1 MKVPLF
7 GEFSLVVNENFDFW
21 YDEAIEAEKFKC
33 GDDKWGDPQYLLDV
47 RAIGTSFVIPVVNF
61 ADEADCWWRQASNI
75 QAIDSAGDASAASA
89 RNISAPSTRDILMPF
104 LACVHT
110 AIDAALTLQD
120 LFLLSSDKF
129 STDKYGG
136 NSMPIVKLDTRRELV
151 SLEFHYGSN
160 EAREW
165 DGLSS
170 PGFEFR
176 GWCENNCLVFSV
188 SSRAPI
194 VRDISEVR
202 LSFITI
208 DQLQQVQF

>member
-1 MKVPLF
+1 MPLF
-7 GEFSLVVNENFDFW
+7 GELYVGVNQNEDFW
-21 YDEAIEAEKFKC
+21 YEEAIEDEKFKC
-33 GDDKWGDPQYLLDV
+33 GDQWGDDQYLLDI
-47 RAIGTSFVIPVVNF
+47 REIGTSFVVPVVNF
-61 ADEADCWWRQASNI
+61 ADYADCWWRQASNI

-110 AIDAALTLQD
+110 AIDAALALQD

-165 DGLSS
+165 DSG
-170 PGFEFR
+170 EFR
-176 GWCENNCLVFSV
+176 GWCENHCLVFSV

>member
-7 GEFSLVVNENFDFW
+7 EEFTLGVNENYDFW

-33 GDDKWGDPQYLLDV
+33 GDDQWGDPQYLLDV

-61 ADEADCWWRQASNI
+61 ADDADCWWRQASNM
-75 QAIDSAGDASAASA
+75 QAIDSAGDACAASA
-89 RNISAPSTRDILMPF
+89 RNISAPSTHDILMQF

-110 AIDAALTLQD
+110 AIDAALALQD

-165 DGLSS
+165 DGSS
-170 PGFEFR
+170 PGFEFM
-176 GWCENNCLVFSV
+176 GWCENHCLVFSV